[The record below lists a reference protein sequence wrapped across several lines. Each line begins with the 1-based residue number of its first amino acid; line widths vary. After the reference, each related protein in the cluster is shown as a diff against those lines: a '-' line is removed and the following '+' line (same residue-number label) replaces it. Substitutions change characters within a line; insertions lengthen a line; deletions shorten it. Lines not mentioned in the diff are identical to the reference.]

1 MRKRGL
7 LLCVL
12 CVCWAVAMA
21 AGPVPVEEVNPFIL
35 FTPVP
40 EEVRKRVEDERA
52 KIVSGEWDV
61 FTGPIKDQ
69 KGEVRVKEGTTMS
82 DPDIWSMN
90 WFVEGVSG
98 EIPQ

>member
-1 MRKRGL
+1 M
-7 LLCVL
+7 CVL

-61 FTGPIKDQ
+61 FTA
-69 KGEVRVKEGTTMS
+69 VL
-82 DPDIWSMN
+82 
-90 WFVEGVSG
+90 FALFAFLAHYL
-98 EIPQ
+98 